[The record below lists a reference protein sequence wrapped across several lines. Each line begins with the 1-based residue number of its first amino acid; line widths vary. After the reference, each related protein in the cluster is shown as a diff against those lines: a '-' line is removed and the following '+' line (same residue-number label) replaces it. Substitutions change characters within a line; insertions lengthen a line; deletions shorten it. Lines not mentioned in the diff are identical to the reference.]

1 MCHVSKKTQ
10 YPSVSSLYVTL
21 EQEKGQSISP
31 EAQEATPRRSLRS
44 AGLRYLATRAASL
57 LFFNMDQLLPSPLSP
72 GTGKRRVPAMVS
84 TRFLLTRR
92 ARILLLGGVLV
103 GSLVF
108 VFMLLL
114 ATLPSSSSMPQYLSF
129 YGCDP
134 VAQKGIAN
142 LCISANSTQLAEAHA
157 SGMHGMAQGA

>member
-1 MCHVSKKTQ
+1 MCLPPSIHPSIPSRSSKRTAG
-10 YPSVSSLYVTL
+10 SVDFP
-21 EQEKGQSISP
+21 GG
-31 EAQEATPRRSLRS
+31 QEATARRSLRS

-72 GTGKRRVPAMVS
+72 GTGTRRVPAMVS
-84 TRFLLTRR
+84 TRFNLLTRR

-114 ATLPSSSSMPQYLSF
+114 ATLSSSSSMPQYLSF

>member
-1 MCHVSKKTQ
+1 
-10 YPSVSSLYVTL
+10 
-21 EQEKGQSISP
+21 
-31 EAQEATPRRSLRS
+31 
-44 AGLRYLATRAASL
+44 
-57 LFFNMDQLLPSPLSP
+57 
-72 GTGKRRVPAMVS
+72 MVS
-84 TRFLLTRR
+84 TRFNLPTRR

-108 VFMLLL
+108 VFLLLL
-114 ATLPSSSSMPQYLSF
+114 ATLSSSSSMPQYLSF